1 MTPENPV
8 AAKTDCADR
17 EIATNSSVNENGVA
31 QANELDESL
40 SPSQETTIGLT
51 FCASNIFLPNRIL
64 WKDVWRKGV
73 FVSIVCTYIEACK
86 FGFVMVQKVMNFKA
100 FKKIQ
105 PLK

>member
-1 MTPENPV
+1 M

-17 EIATNSSVNENGVA
+17 EIATNSSVNENGVV

-73 FVSIVCTYIEACK
+73 FVSIVPTLK
-86 FGFVMVQKVMNFKA
+86 LVNFVLLWY
-100 FKKIQ
+100 KKS
-105 PLK
+105 

>member
-1 MTPENPV
+1 M

-17 EIATNSSVNENGVA
+17 EIATNSSVNENGVV

-73 FVSIVCTYIEACK
+73 FVSIVCTTYIEACK
-86 FGFVMVQKVMNFKA
+86 FGFVMVQKA
-100 FKKIQ
+100 
-105 PLK
+105 